1 MVAAT
6 PRVVG
11 GDVAYRR
18 SSRRCR
24 ALVISIA
31 VITSLL
37 GQASWPGTVH
47 AQVPYISTAFDGFD
61 ACLSTSTF
69 LTPEDTGW
77 LWDNVGPFGVIYAY
91 IGGED
96 DPCATQTFNGS
107 SGAWVEE
114 AEYGSGWGRP
124 WGFVLLWY
132 GLQCAQLQYY
142 SASAA
147 YNAGVSDASSA
158 VGTAAGQFVGPGAPM
173 ALDIEAYSYSGCTS
187 PIDAYVD
194 GWDAGM
200 DNQYYLPVVYGS
212 SEGSQ
217 PLSWLS
223 DGFRPNSVWLVGD
236 TCSGESLQQY
246 LDHAC
251 AGLDSVWNLPGI
263 PAGDWSFD
271 QRFAQY
277 DLSVSISGLPS
288 GGSFSPNVDCANGP
302 VALTSYVE
310 GTESSEG
317 GTSDPVEDGGCVN
330 D

>member
-1 MVAAT
+1 ML
-6 PRVVG
+6 R
-11 GDVAYRR
+11 DSRR
-18 SSRRCR
+18 SYR
-24 ALVISIA
+24 ALALACVFA
-31 VITSLL
+31 SLVA
-37 GQASWPGTVH
+37 QAGGSGGAL
-47 AQVPYISTAFDGFD
+47 AQVSYVSAAWDGFD

-69 LTPEDTGW
+69 LTPNDTGW
-77 LWDNVGPFGVIYAY
+77 LWDNVYPFGVIYAY

-107 SGAWVEE
+107 SGAWIEE

-142 SASAA
+142 STQAA
-147 YNAGVSDASSA
+147 YNAGVADASSA
-158 VGTAAGQFVGPGAPM
+158 VGTAAGQFVGTGAPM
-173 ALDIEAYSYSGCTS
+173 ALDIEAYSYNGCTS
-187 PIDAYVD
+187 SIDSYVD

-200 DNQYYLPVVYGS
+200 DNQGYLPVVYGS

-223 DGFRPNSVWLVGD
+223 DGFRPNSVWLVGN
-236 TCSGESLQQY
+236 TCSGETLQQY
-246 LDHAC
+246 LDRAC

-271 QRFAQY
+271 QRYAQY

-302 VALTSYVE
+302 VALTGFVE

-317 GTSDPVEDGGCVN
+317 GSSDPVEDGGCVN